1 MRDEGERAQRSSL
14 AAHHRAGRSPHAPGA
29 QIWHGSAARREP
41 RPPQT
46 ADEVCRRRSVSTVV
60 DEVDR
65 RASILRCGDDHGMT
79 DSEEDQELIAV
90 AVEALSEIWGLGAE
104 PSAAIARGALDE
116 IERVKQAAERD
127 PR

>member
-1 MRDEGERAQRSSL
+1 
-14 AAHHRAGRSPHAPGA
+14 
-29 QIWHGSAARREP
+29 
-41 RPPQT
+41 
-46 ADEVCRRRSVSTVV
+46 
-60 DEVDR
+60 
-65 RASILRCGDDHGMT
+65 MT